1 MQDINNTSVC
11 DRIKRHLFLDPSDK
25 ASIVEYNSLKLLV
38 IKNPE
43 CWKGPSHYTL
53 NLKTFK
59 PTKKSPN
66 QRLLTPELIEELVPL
81 INGIDYFIEE

>member
-11 DRIKRHLFLDPSDK
+11 DRIKRYLYLDQSDK
-25 ASIVEYNSLKLLV
+25 ASIVEYNGLKLLV

-43 CWKGPSHYTL
+43 CWNSPSHYTL
-53 NLKTFK
+53 NLKTFR

-66 QRLLTPELIEELVPL
+66 QRVLSQVLIEDLAKL
-81 INGIDYFIEE
+81 IGDYFIEE